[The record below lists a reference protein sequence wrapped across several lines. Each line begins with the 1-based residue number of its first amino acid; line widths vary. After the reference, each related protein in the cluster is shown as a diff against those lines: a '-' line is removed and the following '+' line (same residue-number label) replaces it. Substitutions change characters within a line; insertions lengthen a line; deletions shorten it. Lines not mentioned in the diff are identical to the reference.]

1 MPQNKENLYESQIS
15 TKRWIVYDILG
26 NIGWIVYC
34 VCSWKRL
41 RSGLTAYSIVLAL
54 PAVLMLVGI
63 GELISERVAGLSF
76 VLPKVR
82 LYRGFGALTLGGVC
96 GTVVSAA
103 ALCMGQTAQLGWM
116 LGGGVLCSAAGWLLF
131 REYRPMK

>member
-1 MPQNKENLYESQIS
+1 MPQNSGNLYQSKIS

-34 VCSWKRL
+34 VCAWKRL
-41 RSGLTAYSIVLAL
+41 RSGLTADSIVLAL

-63 GELISERVAGLSF
+63 AELISERVAGL
-76 VLPKVR
+76 LPKVR

-96 GTVVSAA
+96 GTAFSAA
-103 ALCMGQTAQLGWM
+103 ALCMSQTAQLGWM
-116 LGGGVLCSAAGWLLF
+116 LGGGILCTAAGWLLF